1 MENGGFRGNPKRFSA
16 DVLPVDPALFSGM
29 GRKMGQVFRGMG
41 QRMGQTTGRVTAI
54 QKERQ
59 ISELWARCG
68 KPISGIPGFSQKMGQ
83 SDFSHTDPA
92 SFSD

>member
-1 MENGGFRGNPKRFSA
+1 MSA
-16 DVLPVDPALFSGM
+16 VESDM
-29 GRKMGQVFRGMG
+29 GREMGQVFRGMG
-41 QRMGQTTGRVTAI
+41 QRMGQTTGRETAI

-68 KPISGIPGFSQKMGQ
+68 KPISGIPGFSHKMGQ